1 MDRNPETCRN
11 SVGFDGVYICR
22 LACLPCAA
30 LKKCALAEVED
41 MAKET
46 GRLMKDKRE
55 TEKRKKKN

>member
-11 SVGFDGVYICR
+11 SISFDGVYLCR

-30 LKKCALAEVED
+30 LKKCALAEIDD
-41 MAKET
+41 MARET
-46 GRLMKDKRE
+46 DRLMKDKCE